1 MSTNPR
7 QNEISM
13 ASLYYRCEKY
23 SDIIKIAKELIK
35 ENPILSKEELSLFAQ
50 GYKCK
55 LNEIR
60 KPLIKLLEIEKKEK
74 NRGSTHAHL
83 IRELINPK
91 ISEIINLCDD
101 FNSQIDI
108 LILKAKNF
116 DDMANLSRLKLD
128 FLRYKCQFMEKSE
141 ENEEEYQKAHDEF
154 FETVNKMENIGKEFL
169 GKNNI
174 NLLYIQLCKC
184 VFYYEVLNKSKEA
197 VDFGK
202 NLLRDVLTP
211 PEKPRVPKPVEK
223 VEEKKEEEVKSV
235 LEEEKKSEK
244 KEDTNKKN
252 NKPSAKKTNSSKPKE
267 ETKEEKEKSKDVEPK
282 NTESR
287 EDTLNEKTLS
297 EKKTENN
304 FSSKEATKDS
314 NAPSDKM
321 IMTPELKQFIYIL
334 RTDIILWSGKH
345 ESDVKL

>member
-1 MSTNPR
+1 MNNNPR

-23 SDIIKIAKELIK
+23 SEIIKIAKALIK
-35 ENPILSKEELSLFAQ
+35 ENPILSKDEMSVFIQ

-60 KPLIKLLEIEKKEK
+60 KVLVKLLELEKKEK
-74 NRGSTHAHL
+74 SRGSTHAHL
-83 IRELINPK
+83 IRELIDPR
-91 ISEIINLCDD
+91 ISELINLCDD
-101 FNSQIDI
+101 FNIQIDI
-108 LILKAKNF
+108 LISKAKNF
-116 DDMANLSRLKLD
+116 DDMANFSRLKLD
-128 FLRYKCQFMEKSE
+128 FLRYKCQFIEKG
-141 ENEEEYQKAHDEF
+141 EEYQKAHDEF
-154 FETVNKMENIGKEFL
+154 FETVNKIENIGKEFL

-174 NLLYIQLCKC
+174 NVLYIQLCKC

-197 VDFGK
+197 VEMGK
-202 NLLRDVLTP
+202 NLLRNVLTP
-211 PEKPRVPKPVEK
+211 LEQPPIPKPVEK
-223 VEEKKEEEVKSV
+223 VEEKKEEESKTNT
-235 LEEEKKSEK
+235 EEEKKSEK
-244 KEDTNKKN
+244 KEENKKG
-252 NKPSAKKTNSSKPKE
+252 KSSAKKTSTSKPKDE
-267 ETKEEKEKSKDVEPK
+267 KKEEKDKTKDIEPK

-287 EDTLNEKTLS
+287 EESSPEKTLS

-304 FSSKEATKDS
+304 FSSKEETKDL
-314 NAPSDKM
+314 NTNINKM

>member
-1 MSTNPR
+1 MNNNPR

-23 SDIIKIAKELIK
+23 SEIIKIAKALIK
-35 ENPILSKEELSLFAQ
+35 ENPILSKDEMSVFIQ

-60 KPLIKLLEIEKKEK
+60 KALVKLLELEKKEK
-74 NRGSTHAHL
+74 SRGSTHAHL
-83 IRELINPK
+83 IRELIDPR
-91 ISEIINLCDD
+91 ISELINLCDD
-101 FNSQIDI
+101 FNIQIDI
-108 LILKAKNF
+108 LISKAKNF
-116 DDMANLSRLKLD
+116 DDMANFSRLKLD
-128 FLRYKCQFMEKSE
+128 FLRYKCQFIEKG
-141 ENEEEYQKAHDEF
+141 EEYQKAHDEF
-154 FETVNKMENIGKEFL
+154 FETVNKIENIGKEFL

-174 NLLYIQLCKC
+174 NVLYIQLCKC

-197 VDFGK
+197 VEMGK
-202 NLLRDVLTP
+202 NLLRNVLTP
-211 PEKPRVPKPVEK
+211 LEQPPIPKPVEK
-223 VEEKKEEEVKSV
+223 VEEKKEEESKTNT
-235 LEEEKKSEK
+235 EEEKKSEK
-244 KEDTNKKN
+244 KEENKKG
-252 NKPSAKKTNSSKPKE
+252 KSSAKKTSTSKPKDE
-267 ETKEEKEKSKDVEPK
+267 KKEEKDKTKDIEPK

-287 EDTLNEKTLS
+287 EESSPEKTLS

-304 FSSKEATKDS
+304 FSSKEETKDL
-314 NAPSDKM
+314 NTNINKM

>member
-1 MSTNPR
+1 MNNNPR

-23 SDIIKIAKELIK
+23 SEIIKIAKALIK
-35 ENPILSKEELSLFAQ
+35 ENPILSKDEMSVFIQ

-60 KPLIKLLEIEKKEK
+60 KALVKLLELEKKEK
-74 NRGSTHAHL
+74 SRSSTHAHL
-83 IRELINPK
+83 IRELIDPR
-91 ISEIINLCDD
+91 ISELINLCDD
-101 FNSQIDI
+101 FNIQIDI
-108 LILKAKNF
+108 LISKAKNF
-116 DDMANLSRLKLD
+116 DDMANFSRLKLD
-128 FLRYKCQFMEKSE
+128 FLRYKCQFIEKG
-141 ENEEEYQKAHDEF
+141 EEYQKAHDEF
-154 FETVNKMENIGKEFL
+154 FETVNKIENIGKEFL

-174 NLLYIQLCKC
+174 NVLYIQLCKC

-197 VDFGK
+197 VEMGK
-202 NLLRDVLTP
+202 NLLRNVLTP
-211 PEKPRVPKPVEK
+211 LEQPPIPKPVEK
-223 VEEKKEEEVKSV
+223 VEEKKEEESKTNT
-235 LEEEKKSEK
+235 EEEKKSEK
-244 KEDTNKKN
+244 KEENKKG
-252 NKPSAKKTNSSKPKE
+252 KSSAKKTSTSKPKDE
-267 ETKEEKEKSKDVEPK
+267 KKEEKDKTKDIEPK

-287 EDTLNEKTLS
+287 EESSPEKTLS

-304 FSSKEATKDS
+304 FSSKEETKDL
-314 NAPSDKM
+314 NM

>member
-1 MSTNPR
+1 MNNNPR

-23 SDIIKIAKELIK
+23 SEIIKIAKALIK
-35 ENPILSKEELSLFAQ
+35 ENPILSKDEMSVFIQ

-60 KPLIKLLEIEKKEK
+60 KALVKLLELEKKEK
-74 NRGSTHAHL
+74 SRGSTHAHL
-83 IRELINPK
+83 IRELIDPR
-91 ISEIINLCDD
+91 ISELINLCDD
-101 FNSQIDI
+101 FNIQIDI
-108 LILKAKNF
+108 LISKAKNF
-116 DDMANLSRLKLD
+116 DDMANFSRLKLD
-128 FLRYKCQFMEKSE
+128 FLRYKCQFIEKG
-141 ENEEEYQKAHDEF
+141 EEYQKAHDEF
-154 FETVNKMENIGKEFL
+154 FETVNKIENIGKEFL

-174 NLLYIQLCKC
+174 NVLYIQLCKC

-197 VDFGK
+197 VEMGK
-202 NLLRDVLTP
+202 NLLRNVLTP
-211 PEKPRVPKPVEK
+211 PEQPPIPKPVEK
-223 VEEKKEEEVKSV
+223 VEEKKEEESKTNT
-235 LEEEKKSEK
+235 EEEKKSEK
-244 KEDTNKKN
+244 KEENKKG
-252 NKPSAKKTNSSKPKE
+252 KSSAKKTSTSKTKDE
-267 ETKEEKEKSKDVEPK
+267 KKEEKDKTKDIEPK

-287 EDTLNEKTLS
+287 EESSPEKTLS

-304 FSSKEATKDS
+304 FSSKEETKDL
-314 NAPSDKM
+314 NTNINKM

>member
-1 MSTNPR
+1 MNNNPR

-23 SDIIKIAKELIK
+23 SEVIKIAKALIK
-35 ENPILSKEELSLFAQ
+35 ENPILSKDEMSVFIQ

-60 KPLIKLLEIEKKEK
+60 KVLVKLLELEKKEK
-74 NRGSTHAHL
+74 SRSSTHAHL
-83 IRELINPK
+83 IRELIDPR
-91 ISEIINLCDD
+91 ISELINLCDD
-101 FNSQIDI
+101 FNIQIDI
-108 LILKAKNF
+108 LISKAKNF
-116 DDMANLSRLKLD
+116 DDMANFSRLKLD
-128 FLRYKCQFMEKSE
+128 FLRYKCQFIEKG
-141 ENEEEYQKAHDEF
+141 EEYQKAHDEF
-154 FETVNKMENIGKEFL
+154 FETVNKIENIGKEFL

-174 NLLYIQLCKC
+174 NVLYIQLCKC

-197 VDFGK
+197 VEMGK
-202 NLLRDVLTP
+202 NLLRNVLTP
-211 PEKPRVPKPVEK
+211 LEQPPIPKPVEK
-223 VEEKKEEEVKSV
+223 VEEKKEEESKTNT
-235 LEEEKKSEK
+235 EEEKKSEK
-244 KEDTNKKN
+244 KEENKKG
-252 NKPSAKKTNSSKPKE
+252 KSSAKKTSTSKPKDE
-267 ETKEEKEKSKDVEPK
+267 KKEEKDKTKDIEPK

-287 EDTLNEKTLS
+287 EESSPEKTLS

-304 FSSKEATKDS
+304 FSSKEETKDL
-314 NAPSDKM
+314 NM

>member
-1 MSTNPR
+1 MNNNPR

-23 SDIIKIAKELIK
+23 SEIIKIAKALIK
-35 ENPILSKEELSLFAQ
+35 ENPILSKDEMSVFIQ

-60 KPLIKLLEIEKKEK
+60 KALVKLLELEKKEK
-74 NRGSTHAHL
+74 SRGSTHAHL
-83 IRELINPK
+83 IRELIDPR
-91 ISEIINLCDD
+91 ISELINLCDD
-101 FNSQIDI
+101 FNIQIDI
-108 LILKAKNF
+108 LISKAKNF
-116 DDMANLSRLKLD
+116 DDMANFSRLKLD
-128 FLRYKCQFMEKSE
+128 FLRYKCQFIEKG
-141 ENEEEYQKAHDEF
+141 EEYQKAHDEF
-154 FETVNKMENIGKEFL
+154 FETVNKIENIGKEFL

-174 NLLYIQLCKC
+174 NVLYIQLCKC

-197 VDFGK
+197 VEMGK
-202 NLLRDVLTP
+202 NLLRNVLTP
-211 PEKPRVPKPVEK
+211 PEQPPIPKPVEK
-223 VEEKKEEEVKSV
+223 VEEKKEEESKTNT
-235 LEEEKKSEK
+235 EEEKKSEK
-244 KEDTNKKN
+244 KEENKKG
-252 NKPSAKKTNSSKPKE
+252 KSSAKKTSTSKPKDE
-267 ETKEEKEKSKDVEPK
+267 KKEEKDKTKDIEPK

-287 EDTLNEKTLS
+287 EESSPEKTLS

-304 FSSKEATKDS
+304 FSSKEETKDL
-314 NAPSDKM
+314 NM

>member
-1 MSTNPR
+1 MNNNPR

-23 SDIIKIAKELIK
+23 SEIIKIAKALIK
-35 ENPILSKEELSLFAQ
+35 ENPILSKDEMSVFIQ

-60 KPLIKLLEIEKKEK
+60 KALVKLLELEKKEK
-74 NRGSTHAHL
+74 SRGSTHAHL
-83 IRELINPK
+83 IRELIDPR
-91 ISEIINLCDD
+91 ISELINLCDD
-101 FNSQIDI
+101 FNIQIDI
-108 LILKAKNF
+108 LISKAKNF
-116 DDMANLSRLKLD
+116 DDMANFSRLKLD
-128 FLRYKCQFMEKSE
+128 FLRYKCQFIEKG
-141 ENEEEYQKAHDEF
+141 EEYQKAHDEF
-154 FETVNKMENIGKEFL
+154 FETVNKIENIGKEFL

-174 NLLYIQLCKC
+174 NVLYIQLCKC

-197 VDFGK
+197 VEMGK
-202 NLLRDVLTP
+202 NLLRNVLTP
-211 PEKPRVPKPVEK
+211 PEQPPIPKPVEK
-223 VEEKKEEEVKSV
+223 VEEKKEEESKTNT
-235 LEEEKKSEK
+235 EEEKKSEK
-244 KEDTNKKN
+244 KEENKKG
-252 NKPSAKKTNSSKPKE
+252 KSSAKKTSTSKPKDE
-267 ETKEEKEKSKDVEPK
+267 KKEEKDKTKDIEPK

-287 EDTLNEKTLS
+287 EESSPEKTLS

-304 FSSKEATKDS
+304 FNSKEETKDL
-314 NAPSDKM
+314 NTNIDKM